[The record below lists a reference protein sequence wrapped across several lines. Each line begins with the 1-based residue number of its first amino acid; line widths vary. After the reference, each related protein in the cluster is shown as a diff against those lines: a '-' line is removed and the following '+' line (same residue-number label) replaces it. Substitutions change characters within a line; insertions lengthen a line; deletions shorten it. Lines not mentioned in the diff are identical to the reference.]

1 MKLNKRPKIVNDKR
15 RYYRKKYL
23 KSEHWKNLKAK
34 KLKETPWCEKCYS
47 QKFLDVHH
55 IGYKNLYDVTVNDLT
70 TLCRRCHDE
79 LHKKLNREL
88 QIKRQKEKER
98 QLRRKKNLTINH
110 VAKMLNMKR
119 GDVAKIYKD
128 NF

>member
-1 MKLNKRPKIVNDKR
+1 M
-15 RYYRKKYL
+15 
-23 KSEHWKNLKAK
+23 
-34 KLKETPWCEKCYS
+34 
-47 QKFLDVHH
+47 DVHH